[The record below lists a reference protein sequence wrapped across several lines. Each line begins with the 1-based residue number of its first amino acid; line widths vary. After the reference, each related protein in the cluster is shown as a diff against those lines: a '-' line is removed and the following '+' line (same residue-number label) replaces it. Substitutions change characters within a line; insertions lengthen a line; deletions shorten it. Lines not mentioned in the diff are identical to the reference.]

1 MRKFGLIGFPLTHS
15 FSRNYF
21 TELFSAEGID
31 AIYEN
36 FPLAKIDELVAL
48 CKDPLLEGLNVTIP
62 YKEAVL
68 AYLDDVSEA
77 VKEIGACNC
86 IRIQNGRKIG
96 YNTDVIGFEKTL
108 DVKLKPSHKKALVLG
123 SGGAAKAV
131 CYVLKKKK
139 IPYLQVSRNNDS
151 GKIPYASIDADI
163 MYAHTLIINTTPLGM
178 YPNVDECPDI
188 PYDLITSEH
197 YLYDLIYNPSKT
209 TFLKKGEEKGAVVE
223 NGAKMLVIQAN
234 ESRKIWMV

>member
-21 TELFSAEGID
+21 TELFSAEGIN

-77 VKEIGACNC
+77 VKEIEA
-86 IRIQNGRKIG
+86 IIQM
-96 YNTDVIGFEKTL
+96 L
-108 DVKLKPSHKKALVLG
+108 LVLRRH
-123 SGGAAKAV
+123 
-131 CYVLKKKK
+131 L
-139 IPYLQVSRNNDS
+139 
-151 GKIPYASIDADI
+151 
-163 MYAHTLIINTTPLGM
+163 
-178 YPNVDECPDI
+178 
-188 PYDLITSEH
+188 
-197 YLYDLIYNPSKT
+197 
-209 TFLKKGEEKGAVVE
+209 
-223 NGAKMLVIQAN
+223 ML
-234 ESRKIWMV
+234 S